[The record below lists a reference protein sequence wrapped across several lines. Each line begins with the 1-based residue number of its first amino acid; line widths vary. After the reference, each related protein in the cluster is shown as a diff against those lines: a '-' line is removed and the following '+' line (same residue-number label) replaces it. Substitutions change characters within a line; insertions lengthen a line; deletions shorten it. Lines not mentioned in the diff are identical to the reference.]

1 MENFIFTELRNLQKN
16 PKYNFTIFY
25 VSHNL
30 YNMKYS
36 DYNYEIDT
44 ETHSIKQVKTTN

>member
-1 MENFIFTELRNLQKN
+1 MEEIIFTELINIQK
-16 PKYNFTIFY
+16 KYNLTIFY

-44 ETHSIKQVKTTN
+44 ETHLIQKNITVT